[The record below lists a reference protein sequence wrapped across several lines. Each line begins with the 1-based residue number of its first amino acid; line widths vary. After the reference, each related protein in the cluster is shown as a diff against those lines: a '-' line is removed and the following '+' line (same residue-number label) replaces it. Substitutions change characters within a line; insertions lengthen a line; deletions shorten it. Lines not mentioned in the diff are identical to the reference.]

1 MLKKDT
7 LRPAFISAMAVLYLI
22 AFFTDLDIFFND
34 RAAKAGLTI
43 IKKFEFGGPLKYLT
57 FIDMVC

>member
-7 LRPAFISAMAVLYLI
+7 VRPAFISAMAVLYLI
-22 AFFTDLDIFFND
+22 AFFTDLDIFLND
-34 RAAKAGLTI
+34 KAAKAGVMI
-43 IKKFEFGGPLKYLT
+43 HRMFGGRFKYLT